1 MTDREYMQRALTLAQ
16 RGCGWVA
23 PNPMVGAVIV
33 KDGRIIGEGYHQ
45 VYGQAHAERN
55 ALAVCKTSPE
65 GATMYVTLEPCCHQ
79 GKQPP
84 CAEAILEAGI
94 RKVVIGSCDPNPLV
108 AGKGVQILK
117 EQGVEVIEGI
127 LQEECDAINRIFF
140 HYIQTGLPFVTMKYA
155 MTLDGKIA
163 AHTGAS
169 KWITG
174 ETARRYV
181 QGERHKH
188 TGIMVGAGT
197 VLADYPM
204 LDCRLERGKNPVWII
219 CDSHLRTPLTARVV
233 TTAKEISTIIA
244 TCEKEEKAQLPYLE
258 SGCCVLT
265 VGKKE
270 GRVDLRELMEKLG
283 QKKIDSIL
291 LEGGGTLNWSAL
303 ESGIVN
309 RIQAYIAPKLFGG
322 AEAKTPI
329 EGRGVTFPSEAV
341 KLTGSRIISLG
352 EDILIESEV
361 EGNVYGNR

>member
-1 MTDREYMQRALTLAQ
+1 
-16 RGCGWVA
+16 
-23 PNPMVGAVIV
+23 
-33 KDGRIIGEGYHQ
+33 
-45 VYGQAHAERN
+45 
-55 ALAVCKTSPE
+55 
-65 GATMYVTLEPCCHQ
+65 
-79 GKQPP
+79 
-84 CAEAILEAGI
+84 
-94 RKVVIGSCDPNPLV
+94 
-108 AGKGVQILK
+108 
-117 EQGVEVIEGI
+117 
-127 LQEECDAINRIFF
+127 
-140 HYIQTGLPFVTMKYA
+140 MKYA

-197 VLADYPM
+197 VLADDPM
-204 LDCRLERGKNPVWII
+204 LDCRLERGKNPVRII

-361 EGNVYGNR
+361 EGNAYGNR

>member
-1 MTDREYMQRALTLAQ
+1 MTDKEYMQRALSLAQ
-16 RGCGWVA
+16 MGCGWVA

-33 KDGRIIGEGYHQ
+33 KDGVIIGEGYHQ

-55 ALAVCKTSPE
+55 ALEACKTSPK
-65 GATMYVTLEPCCHQ
+65 GAVLYVTLEPCCHQ

-84 CAEAILEAGI
+84 CVEAILEAGI

-117 EQGVEVIEGI
+117 EQGVEVTEGI

-174 ETARRYV
+174 EIAREHV
-181 QGERHKH
+181 QAQRHKH
-188 TGIMVGAGT
+188 TGIMVGVGT
-197 VLADYPM
+197 VLADDPM
-204 LDCRLERGKNPVWII
+204 LNCRLEGGKNPVRII
-219 CDSHLRTPLTARVV
+219 CDTHLRTPLTAKAV

-244 TCEKEEKAQLPYLE
+244 TCEEEERIQLPYLKA
-258 SGCCVLT
+258 GCRILK

-270 GRVDLRELMEKLG
+270 GRIDLRELMEKLG
-283 QKKIDSIL
+283 EEKIDSIL

-309 RIQAYIAPKLFGG
+309 QIQAYIAPKLFGG
-322 AEAKTPI
+322 REARTPI
-329 EGRGVTFPSEAV
+329 EGRGVSFPNEAV

-361 EGNVYGNR
+361 KGNVYGNC